1 MSDFNADDIKYQ
13 FKIIMLGDGG
23 SGKTCLTNR
32 YCFNIFEDTKLT
44 IGLSF
49 NSYTVLAEEENGTQ
63 FKIGLSIW
71 DFGGQIRFRPLLP
84 QFINGASGALFVY
97 DGLAVHSLLNL
108 EKEWYPLVR
117 DNTRD
122 IPSLLVG
129 TKNDLIE
136 NKNPIDPEVI
146 EQCRKDLNS
155 KKAYTTSSKTGLN
168 VRNIFNDLIV
178 EILRESPLNITK
190 IRFLDAKE

>member
-97 DGLAVHSLLNL
+97 DGLTVHSLLNL
-108 EKEWYPLVR
+108 EKEWYPLVQ
-117 DNTRD
+117 DNARD

-129 TKNDLIE
+129 TKNDLKE
-136 NKNPIDPEVI
+136 NINLIDPEII
-146 EQCRKDLNS
+146 EQCRKDMDS

-178 EILRESPLNITK
+178 EILRESPFNITK